1 MLDRSHFKTV
11 DWVLILLV
19 LVNSLIG
26 LFMIHSSSHYI
37 PGQHTQKQLFWI
49 FIGVL
54 VLFLLL
60 SVDYN
65 FFVEYSPFIYTASV
79 LVLGA
84 VLMFG
89 SLTAGTKSWIKLP
102 FFQIQP
108 SEITKISMI
117 LILAYLFKEFKK
129 RTIPLNL
136 SLLSSGLVA
145 IPLILIALQP
155 DLGTAMTY
163 LPILLGPLL
172 LAGMN
177 KKIVV
182 LIVIFGLVLGILG
195 WNFFLKDYQKDR
207 IRTLIFPEKDP
218 LGTGYHILQSKIAI
232 GSGGFFGKGYKKGTQ
247 SQLKFL
253 PARHTDF
260 IFSVI
265 GEEFGFAG
273 VLVVMFLY
281 FLFISRLLRS
291 VYASRDRA
299 GVYIVFMVF
308 MMFVSQFLINVL
320 MTVGLFPV
328 AGIPL
333 PFYSYGGSSLV
344 TNFIAVGLVLN
355 VKMRRFVNV

>member
-1 MLDRSHFKTV
+1 MLDRSHFKSV
-11 DWVLILLV
+11 DWWLILLL

-26 LFMIHSSSHYI
+26 VFMIHSSSHYI
-37 PGQHTQKQLFWI
+37 PGSYAQRQLFWI
-49 FIGVL
+49 LVGLL
-54 VLFLLL
+54 VLFVLV

-65 FFVEYSPFIYTASV
+65 VFIEYSPYIYMVAV

-108 SEITKISMI
+108 SEITKIVVI
-117 LILAYLFKEFKK
+117 LLLAYLFRELQSPFISTK
-129 RTIPLNL
+129 L
-136 SLLSSGLVA
+136 SFVSSGLVI
-145 IPLILIALQP
+145 IPLVLVALQP
-155 DLGTAMTY
+155 DLGTALTY
-163 LPILLGPLL
+163 APILIGAFL

-177 KKIVV
+177 KKIMV
-182 LIVIFGLVLGILG
+182 LLLIFGLLLGIFG

-218 LGTGYHILQSKIAI
+218 LGAGYHILQSKIAI
-232 GSGGFFGKGYKKGTQ
+232 GSGGLFGKGYKKGTQ

-265 GEEFGFAG
+265 GEEFGFLG
-273 VLVVMFLY
+273 VLVVFILY
-281 FLFISRLLRS
+281 FLFISRLFQS
-291 VYASRDRA
+291 VYKSRDRA
-299 GVYIVFMVF
+299 GVYLTFMVF
-308 MMFVSQFLINVL
+308 LMFISQFLINVL

-333 PFYSYGGSSLV
+333 PLYSYGGSSLITSYV
-344 TNFIAVGLVLN
+344 AVALVLN
-355 VKMRRFVNV
+355 VKMRRFVNF

>member
-1 MLDRSHFKTV
+1 MLDRSHFKSL
-11 DWVLILLV
+11 DWWLIFLV
-19 LVNSLIG
+19 LVNSFIG
-26 LFMIHSSSHYI
+26 VFMIHSSSHYI
-37 PGQHTQKQLFWI
+37 PGNYAQKQLFWI
-49 FIGVL
+49 L
-54 VLFLLL
+54 VGLLFLFSFV

-65 FFVEYSPFIYTASV
+65 FFVEYSAYIYVVAV
-79 LVLGA
+79 LVLGT
-84 VLMFG
+84 VLLFG

-108 SEITKISMI
+108 SEVTKIVVI
-117 LILAYLFKEFKK
+117 LLLTYLFKKLRSPFVSMK
-129 RTIPLNL
+129 L
-136 SLLSSGLVA
+136 SLVSSGLVV
-145 IPLILIALQP
+145 IPLVLVALQP
-155 DLGTAMTY
+155 DLGTALTY
-163 LPILLGPLL
+163 VPILLGAFL

-182 LIVIFGLVLGILG
+182 LLIIFGLVLGIFG

-218 LGTGYHILQSKIAI
+218 LGTGYHIIQSKIAI
-232 GSGGFFGKGYKKGTQ
+232 GSGGLFGKGYKKGTQ

-260 IFSVI
+260 VFSVI

-273 VLVVMFLY
+273 VTVVLFLY
-281 FLFISRLLRS
+281 FLFISRLLQS
-291 VYASRDRA
+291 VYKSRDRA
-299 GVYIVFMVF
+299 GVYLVFMVF
-308 MMFVSQFLINVL
+308 LMFVSQFLINVL

-333 PFYSYGGSSLV
+333 PFYSYGGSSLL
-344 TNFIAVGLVLN
+344 TNYIAVALVLN

>member
-11 DWVLILLV
+11 DWWLIILV
-19 LVNSLIG
+19 LFNSFIG
-26 LFMIHSSSHYI
+26 VFMIHSSSHYI
-37 PGQHTQKQLFWI
+37 PGNHAQKQILFI
-49 FIGVL
+49 LVGICVMFVFI
-54 VLFLLL
+54 

-65 FFVEYSPFIYTASV
+65 FFVIYSPYIYTVV
-79 LVLGA
+79 LIVLGG

-102 FFQIQP
+102 IFQIQP
-108 SEITKISMI
+108 SEITKVFII
-117 LILAYLFKEFKK
+117 LLLAYSFREFKGSHISLK
-129 RTIPLNL
+129 MSTI
-136 SLLSSGLVA
+136 SSGLVLM
-145 IPLILIALQP
+145 PLSLVALQP
-155 DLGTAMTY
+155 DLGTALTY
-163 LPILLGPLL
+163 LPILLGALL

-177 KKIVV
+177 KKIVAL
-182 LIVIFGLVLGILG
+182 LIIFGLLLGLLG

-207 IRTLIFPEKDP
+207 LRTLIFPEKDP
-218 LGTGYHILQSKIAI
+218 LGTGYHIIQSKIAI
-232 GSGGFFGKGYKKGTQ
+232 GSGGVFGKGYKRGTQ

-273 VLVVMFLY
+273 IMTVLILY
-281 FLFISRLLRS
+281 FLFISRLLQS
-291 VYASRDRA
+291 VFKSRDRA

-308 MMFVSQFLINVL
+308 MLFVSQFLINVL

-333 PFYSYGGSSLV
+333 PLYSYGGSSLI
-344 TNFIAVGLVLN
+344 TNYIAVALVLN